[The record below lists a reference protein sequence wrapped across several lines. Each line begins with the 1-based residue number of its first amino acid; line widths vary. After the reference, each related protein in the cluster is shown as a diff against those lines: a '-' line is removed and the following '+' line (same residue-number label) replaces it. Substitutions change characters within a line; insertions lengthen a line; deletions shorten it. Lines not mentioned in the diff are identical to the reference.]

1 MNLGIFEKRNV
12 KFNRYA
18 DDELEDALLEE
29 FKALRRK
36 LFSWQN
42 WEDVHPLEYLSPF
55 LETVKSPET
64 SGPITLVALSSLHKI
79 ISRGILGAASAVHA
93 AEAIQAVADGVT
105 QCKFEATYP
114 ASDECVLNKILDV
127 LVAAVSC
134 PTGGLLTNDNLIN
147 IFQACYR
154 IGHFQTE
161 KGRDTS
167 ELLMQASRQAMAEMV
182 HEIFSR
188 LDVIPEPP
196 ASPFAQA
203 ASAVPRLQVSPVP
216 SRAGGASMDAEGV
229 AAAEAGE
236 AESSPAVSAAEQAA
250 PEAVQEAGQQQA
262 AAREASLGMAEGQ
275 SDAAAAP
282 EAAGGAA
289 ATSDGAVA
297 AEGTLVADAEAVAA
311 AAAADELPPLQSPT
325 TVLSLLPAVQAN
337 PTEQEGY
344 GVEAVREV
352 LLFIISLI
360 GSAPVGAH
368 QDLPA
373 HGLDLM
379 NTAVQAAGPAL
390 EQHESLM
397 LLLQQDLL
405 RAMFAAARQPSLAC
419 LAGICQVALALYV
432 NLGSHMLL
440 QVEALL
446 SLLLLPMAEGRA
458 AGPGGAH
465 SATSLELQQVA
476 LEGVLDFC
484 TQPGFARDVYLN
496 LDCRIERS
504 NLFEQLCALLSK
516 TAFPVSG
523 PVAAVH
529 LQSVDGILAILTAL
543 AGGCHGVADLDSGSL
558 SPLADPAEF
567 VDIWSAL
574 STGLHPPLSQML
586 GQPAGGERAP
596 AELARAEKFLKGK
609 LAAAAEHFNRDQK
622 KGFQYLQSLKLLPS
636 SLEPS
641 VVARFLRCCPGLAK
655 GSIGEILGERDEF
668 YERVRWAFM
677 ETFDFTGMDF
687 DAALRMFMDTFRP
700 PGEGQKIDRI
710 MQVFGRRY
718 YEQMP
723 SMGLKSADAAYVLA
737 FSVIMLNTDLHNN
750 QNKKKMSL
758 EDFARIN
765 RSTNEGEPM
774 PRELLEGIYAS
785 ISRDELKISSESAA
799 DELPSIFWYK
809 LALEARRP
817 RGKMTPGAE
826 SNEALERDMFGLVW
840 GPTLAAVSV
849 VLDNASDGGAVRRAL
864 DCLLLAARMAAF
876 HQVDEVVDSVV
887 VALSRFAAVLAP
899 PKGVEAYGES
909 AKARAALETMFAIA
923 NRYGDWLRSG
933 WRNVMDVVLRLHRLD
948 LLPTAVIAGDG
959 EDPEEARLR
968 WPRPQSISKAKGSSG
983 SLFSRA
989 FTSLISIEGSDAATA
1004 EQAAQREAELGA
1016 LAAASVEACHVEEI
1030 FADSKFLTAES
1041 LVELVKAVMWSAGNV
1056 AGAARSGEHTAPAEL
1071 CLELLVALALRNRDR
1086 VALIWPL
1093 LHEFLAAA
1101 AAAENAVSVNS
1112 LVERAVL
1119 GLLRICQRLLPY
1131 KEDTA
1136 ETLLRSLKL
1145 IIGLSPNVAWELAER
1160 IALELLALLKSSA
1173 PYVRSEADW
1182 RTVCAIIK
1190 LTSVRPEAAP
1200 LAYESL
1206 SVVCSNPRALLG
1218 ESYVPLLETCLQYL
1232 ERYKQQNV
1240 EAAVR
1245 FLDLIE
1251 LLFNWLVTQSQRGS
1265 QGEGVDEEA
1274 ALSDEA
1280 LVDLWLTTVG
1290 VLAKSLCKDPC
1301 QPLRDTALMVLSRAL
1316 VSSERLHLPPE
1327 LWVQTLRE
1335 LLVPVATDLAKL
1347 AGPKSRSH
1355 PGAEKSVRLA
1365 VSMLIKT
1372 VLQYIEVVQT
1382 DKDFYALWQAVLQAL
1397 QDCMAVRHE
1406 AVQESVPENAK
1417 NMLLVLASSGILTQS
1432 WKDVNGRSLW
1442 DLTFS
1447 KAHNISS
1454 GLNPGMLEATL
1465 TPRGRPSPRGS
1476 ADGASP
1482 AAAAAADGAAAAAAP
1497 AAAEAGSPPAA
1508 ALAEA
1513 EATEP
1518 QHAAAAADSAA
1529 AAAAAAAPAAEQSA
1543 GAAGGMP
1550 EVQAEAAAQGPPPVE
1565 AQQGATSEAT
1575 TAAIGHVGAAAA
1587 DTAPVAEAGG
1597 AGSEQAAPASEDGD
1611 EYSERVQAE
1620 QSSGTCKQS

>member
-1 MNLGIFEKRNV
+1 MERRSPSLFLAGEASAVIAALRSNV

-18 DDELEDALLEE
+18 DDELEDPLLEE

-36 LFSWQN
+36 LFAWQN

-55 LETVKSPET
+55 LETVKSPDT

-79 ISRGILGAASAVHA
+79 ISRGILGAGSSAYA
-93 AEAIQAVADGVT
+93 AEAVQAVADGVT

-188 LDVIPEPP
+188 LDVIPEPLD
-196 ASPFAQA
+196 SPFAPA
-203 ASAVPRLQVSPVP
+203 ASTVPRLQVSPVP
-216 SRAGGASMDAEGV
+216 SRAGGTSMDAEGPAAAEGGEAEGSTGASTADQ
-229 AAAEAGE
+229 AAAEAVRE
-236 AESSPAVSAAEQAA
+236 AD
-250 PEAVQEAGQQQA
+250 QQQTA
-262 AAREASLGMAEGQ
+262 AAH
-275 SDAAAAP
+275 AA
-282 EAAGGAA
+282 AAGGAEGRA
-289 ATSDGAVA
+289 ASDGNAAAASEAAAGAAPPSDGAVA
-297 AEGTLVADAEAVAA
+297 AEGALVADAEAVAA
-311 AAAADELPPLQSPT
+311 AAVSDELPPLQSPT

-337 PTEQEGY
+337 PAEQEGY
-344 GVEAVREV
+344 GIEAVREV

-360 GSAPVGAH
+360 SSAPVGAH
-368 QDLPA
+368 QDLPV

-379 NTAVQAAGPAL
+379 NTAV
-390 EQHESLM
+390 
-397 LLLQQDLL
+397 
-405 RAMFAAARQPSLAC
+405 
-419 LAGICQVALALYV
+419 QVALALYV

-446 SLLLLPMAEGRA
+446 ALLLLPMAEGRA
-458 AGPGGAH
+458 AGPHGAH

-484 TQPGFARDVYLN
+484 TQPGFARDAYLN

-543 AGGCHGVADLDSGSL
+543 AGSCNGVADLDPGGL
-558 SPLADPAEF
+558 GPLEDPSEF

-574 STGLHPPLSQML
+574 STGSHPPLGQML
-586 GQPAGGERAP
+586 GQPAGAELAP
-596 AELARAEKFLKGK
+596 AELARSEKFLKGK

-636 SLEPS
+636 SLEPA

-655 GSIGEILGERDEF
+655 GSIGEILGEREEF

-687 DAALRMFMDTFRP
+687 DAALRMFMDSFRP

-718 YEQMP
+718 FEQMP

-737 FSVIMLNTDLHNN
+737 FSVIMLNTDLHNT

-785 ISRDELKISSESAA
+785 IARDELKISSESAA

-817 RGKMTPGAE
+817 RGKMMQGAE
-826 SNEALERDMFGLVW
+826 ASEALERDMFGLVW

-876 HQVDEVVDSVV
+876 HQVDEVVDSIV
-887 VALSRFAAVLAP
+887 VALSKFGAVLAP

-909 AKARAALETMFAIA
+909 GKARAALETMFAIA

-989 FTSLISIEGSDAATA
+989 FTSLISIEGSDAVTA

-1086 VALIWPL
+1086 VGLIWPL

-1101 AAAENAVSVNS
+1101 TAAENAVNVNS

-1190 LTSVRPEAAP
+1190 LTSVRPEAAS

-1206 SVVCSNPRALLG
+1206 SVVCSNPRALSG
-1218 ESYVPLLETCLQYL
+1218 DSYMPLLETCLQYL

-1251 LLFNWLVTQSQRGS
+1251 LLFNWLATQSQRGS
-1265 QGEGVDEEA
+1265 QGEGVDEEQT
-1274 ALSDEA
+1274 LSDEA

-1290 VLAKSLCKDPC
+1290 VLAKSLCKDEC
-1301 QPLRDTALMVLSRAL
+1301 QPLRDTAIMVLSRAL

-1465 TPRGRPSPRGS
+1465 SPRGRPSPRGS
-1476 ADGASP
+1476 ADDTP
-1482 AAAAAADGAAAAAAP
+1482 AGAAAA
-1497 AAAEAGSPPAA
+1497 EASGTSSPPAA
-1508 ALAEA
+1508 APAEPA
-1513 EATEP
+1513 SADP
-1518 QHAAAAADSAA
+1518 QH
-1529 AAAAAAAPAAEQSA
+1529 AAPAAEPASA
-1543 GAAGGMP
+1543 AEHAASMAVGAAQAQAGAAAQQPHAADPQPAVPAVPAQQQGMPAEAPGAAGG
-1550 EVQAEAAAQGPPPVE
+1550 QAAAAAVE
-1565 AQQGATSEAT
+1565 APPA
-1575 TAAIGHVGAAAA
+1575 VGAA
-1587 DTAPVAEAGG
+1587 DG
-1597 AGSEQAAPASEDGD
+1597 GSEQAVSVGD
-1611 EYSERVQAE
+1611 EEDEYGERVQAE